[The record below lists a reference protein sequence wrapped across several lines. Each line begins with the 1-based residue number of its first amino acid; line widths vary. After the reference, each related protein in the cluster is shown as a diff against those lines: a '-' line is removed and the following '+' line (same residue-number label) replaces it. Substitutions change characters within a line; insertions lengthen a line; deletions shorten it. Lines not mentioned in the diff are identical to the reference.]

1 MARRPIRR
9 PTRSA
14 RPMVLT
20 GLIVG
25 LALVIAFLPRAADRD
40 RAAPPVDPAAQPDQA
55 SEGQVAD
62 DEPFTWVPADSVAT
76 LSRLSGAIDRL
87 LSEPRIQVRGES
99 DLDGSFET
107 FVIDIDRPERSFAST
122 ETVGNEQVGVVAI
135 ERIETPSMQYVR
147 VTMDGVSERVGE
159 WSEIPVSTEEQLELE
174 TAYTLFGRVTPD
186 LARLPELWTRLNI
199 DVQQTEYAGRTGIR
213 IVARTDDLSIYL
225 RDNRIANVGPSNQIG
240 STIWNLW
247 FEQDELV
254 RLEGRGVQ
262 FFHGEPFRSARI
274 DIEFVRS
281 DVRVGPPTGTG

>member
-1 MARRPIRR
+1 MARRPVRR

-14 RPMVLT
+14 RPMILA

-40 RAAPPVDPAAQPDQA
+40 RAAPPADPAAQSDQA
-55 SEGQVAD
+55 SAGPAAD
-62 DEPFTWVPADSVAT
+62 DEPFTWTPAPSAAT
-76 LSRLSGAIDRL
+76 LSRISGAIERL

-122 ETVGNEQVGVVAI
+122 ETVGTEQVGVVAI
-135 ERIETPSMQYVR
+135 ERIETPSMQYLR
-147 VTMDGVSERVGE
+147 VTMDGVSERPGE
-159 WSEIPVSTEEQLELE
+159 WNEIPVLTEEQLELE
-174 TAYTLFGRVTPD
+174 TAYTLFGRITPG
-186 LARLPELWTRLNI
+186 LAGLPELWTRLNI
-199 DVQQTEYAGRTGIR
+199 DVQQTEHAGRTGVR
-213 IVARTDDLSIYL
+213 IVARADDLSIYL
-225 RDNRIANVGPSNQIG
+225 RESRIANVGPSNAIG
-240 STIWNLW
+240 SAIWNLW

-262 FFHGEPFRSARI
+262 FFNGEPFRSARI

-281 DVRVGPPTGTG
+281 DVRVVPPGGAG